1 MGARRVMFGADS
13 TGLRGNM
20 SSNHQPRLQDTIYR
34 LQPVLMLGPRSS
46 GKSTF
51 IARVTDPVS
60 SQPKATWQPESDFSY
75 CFPPQRWPKPEK
87 ITVDGQELQAEVITG
102 LQFFDIPGEFNG
114 MNEVFSSVRERAKTF
129 RETSKQ
135 IGRGT
140 GLGIVL
146 AVFMGGCLD
155 SQETTKSFY
164 DQKFLGRL
172 ERQLRETAPDI
183 RVEDVIFILNKWD
196 LWYVQTKAAESS
208 VNASPDAMVK
218 SLRQVYREPIEQLW
232 DLAAIKHSEKKAL
245 PMCVATRLGRSKD
258 DETILNGAHPQIRE
272 FLDGME
278 DVNVSLALQSIS
290 RSYVYYMS
298 GRSLRY

>member
-1 MGARRVMFGADS
+1 VVFCADC
-13 TGLRGNM
+13 TGLQTKM
-20 SSNHQPRLQDTIYR
+20 SSNYETRLQDTIYR

-60 SQPKATWQPESDFSY
+60 SHAKATLEPESDFSY
-75 CFPPQRWPKPEK
+75 CFPRQHWPQKPEK
-87 ITVDGQELQAEVITG
+87 ITVDGRELLAEVITG
-102 LQFFDIPGEFNG
+102 LQFFDIPGEFAE
-114 MNEVFSSVRERAKTF
+114 MNDVFSSVRDRAKIF
-129 RETSKQ
+129 RQTSKQ

-164 DQKFLGRL
+164 DQKFLNRL
-172 ERQLRETAPDI
+172 ERQLMEIAPDTF
-183 RVEDVIFILNKWD
+183 VEDVIFIFNKWD
-196 LWYVQTKAAESS
+196 LWYVQAKAAEPS

-218 SLRQVYREPIEQLW
+218 CLRQVYRVPIEQLW
-232 DLAAIKHSEKKAL
+232 DLAAKKNSEKKAV
-245 PMCVATRLGRSKD
+245 PMCVATRLGRNEEDK
-258 DETILNGAHPQIRE
+258 TILNNAPPQIRE